1 MSNKENKNE
10 MEEVEIYVLQDE
22 EGVEHEFEL
31 IDTCE
36 KNGTTYYAMV
46 AVEDAKDGDGVC
58 EYTIL
63 KEITEDGEKSLVT
76 IEDDDEFDDVADYFD
91 DKFASEIDYDQN

>member
-1 MSNKENKNE
+1 MSEKD
-10 MEEVEIYVLQDE
+10 MQQEVDIYILQDE

-36 KNGTTYYAMV
+36 KNGVKYYAMV
-46 AVEDAKDGDGVC
+46 AVEDAEKNDEMC

-63 KEITEDGEKSLVT
+63 KAVIENGEECLVT

-91 DKFASEIDYDQN
+91 DKFASEIDYDK

>member
-1 MSNKENKNE
+1 MSEKD
-10 MEEVEIYVLQDE
+10 MQQEVDIYILQDE

-31 IDTCE
+31 IDTYE
-36 KNGTTYYAMV
+36 KNGVKYYAMV
-46 AVEDAKDGDGVC
+46 AVEDAEKNDEMC

-63 KEITEDGEKSLVT
+63 KAVIENGEECLVT

-91 DKFASEIDYDQN
+91 DKFASEIDYDK